1 MSKDIKINFL
11 NSDEEERYQKHLT
24 LKEIG
29 YEGQLHLKN
38 SSVLCIGAGGLGSSV
53 LLYLAAA
60 GIGRIGIVD
69 NDQVEKSNLQRQI
82 IHETNTIGNLKIDSA
97 RERIKKFNPNCEILT
112 FSERINPKNA
122 LELIK
127 EFDVICDCSDNF
139 GTRYLINDSCLI
151 LNKPLVFGSVQGFEG
166 QVSVFNLYKNSP
178 NLRDLLPESPSKNAA
193 PSCAEY
199 GVVGVS
205 TGLIGILQVNE
216 IIYKDGYF
224 ESEDSANNQGFKIL
238 NGEVPGK
245 FDGLETVSFL
255 TVVLHL
261 KGQRNVMK
269 TFDEM
274 LKVSR
279 KVAEAF
285 EMKLLDDNDN
295 PLTEQAINNYRD
307 TANKIDLKTGS
318 YVS

>member
-1 MSKDIKINFL
+1 MIK
-11 NSDEEERYQKHLT
+11 QK
-24 LKEIG
+24 
-29 YEGQLHLKN
+29 
-38 SSVLCIGAGGLGSSV
+38 
-53 LLYLAAA
+53 
-60 GIGRIGIVD
+60 
-69 NDQVEKSNLQRQI
+69 
-82 IHETNTIGNLKIDSA
+82 
-97 RERIKKFNPNCEILT
+97 
-112 FSERINPKNA
+112 
-122 LELIK
+122 
-127 EFDVICDCSDNF
+127 
-139 GTRYLINDSCLI
+139 
-151 LNKPLVFGSVQGFEG
+151 
-166 QVSVFNLYKNSP
+166 
-178 NLRDLLPESPSKNAA
+178 
-193 PSCAEY
+193 
-199 GVVGVS
+199 
-205 TGLIGILQVNE
+205 LQVNE

>member
-1 MSKDIKINFL
+1 MNPIYQYIIYAIFALILLGILAYKLYKTYQERGDIKLSKDLGDRFKFL
-11 NSDEEERYQKHLT
+11 KKEEAEEKNEQEVNEIRVPKQAELNLIDEN
-24 LKEIG
+24 
-29 YEGQLHLKN
+29 EGKLIVLHL
-38 SSVLCIGAGGLGSSV
+38 
-53 LLYLAAA
+53 AA
-60 GIGRIGIVD
+60 
-69 NDQVEKSNLQRQI
+69 
-82 IHETNTIGNLKIDSA
+82 KIDKKPKL
-97 RERIKKFNPNCEILT
+97 EVIKQK
-112 FSERINPKNA
+112 
-122 LELIK
+122 
-127 EFDVICDCSDNF
+127 
-139 GTRYLINDSCLI
+139 
-151 LNKPLVFGSVQGFEG
+151 
-166 QVSVFNLYKNSP
+166 
-178 NLRDLLPESPSKNAA
+178 
-193 PSCAEY
+193 
-199 GVVGVS
+199 
-205 TGLIGILQVNE
+205 LQVNE